1 MARLPRSIKIVA
13 PQTRRWRV
21 IFIGGEKKQATGIVD
36 EQDGFPRWDCE
47 VLIVTPKPTDAVSM
61 LVVDGK
67 ERHVGQVIIPLAE
80 IPPGPP
86 PSLVTSQLHV
96 RELEPTKHNSNP
108 CGYLSFWIWIVDY
121 WPEGTVA
128 PPVKSLGHARSFR
141 ESLSH
146 LGSTLKPHTPSRNEH
161 GGGADS
167 HSRLGAKIRDIKQR
181 VGHKSPS
188 SHVQRYTNSDDH
200 SPAVENSR
208 EGSVVMGGSNRPPSI
223 ISSHPG
229 LGPMGWAASEIA
241 TESNLNDAG
250 SGSSPRRPAPPVP
263 TSYNPLAAPD
273 EEEDENYPRNRTLER
288 TPSLFSVNNADGT
301 HDFLPTAAAADA
313 SSTTGANTGDPLT
326 PNHRELK
333 CLSQV
338 SGLTGPQGSI
348 LCGIGQL
355 DNVPAREVWIPGRP
369 FKCFSDNFHFTRVVN
384 IGSNPVAMSSTA
396 SPMKAAFSHRQTVG
410 GTLVCRCPISQA
422 VAARKA

>member
-1 MARLPRSIKIVA
+1 MARLPRSIKIVVHDGRNLDYRVA
-13 PQTRRWRV
+13 GSKKTPQTRRWRV

-313 SSTTGANTGDPLT
+313 SSTTGANTGGKSRRRT
-326 PNHRELK
+326 
-333 CLSQV
+333 V
-338 SGLTGPQGSI
+338 
-348 LCGIGQL
+348 
-355 DNVPAREVWIPGRP
+355 ARHIRDRIS
-369 FKCFSDNFHFTRVVN
+369 K
-384 IGSNPVAMSSTA
+384 STA
-396 SPMKAAFSHRQTVG
+396 NLSELSHKIRS
-410 GTLVCRCPISQA
+410 RRS
-422 VAARKA
+422 R